1 MGYDEESA
9 RGLIRVSLGRFNT
22 REQALQ
28 FLKILE
34 NAVTDSIRPHAP
46 EVSPRLESHE
56 QEFERANC

>member
-22 REQALQ
+22 REQVPRFVIRESVA
-28 FLKILE
+28 
-34 NAVTDSIRPHAP
+34 ATSRPHALAT
-46 EVSPRLESHE
+46 SARLPSVHE